1 MDETVS
7 VLKYQKFPL
16 TAYHSGEYGRAIASH
31 SNLEQTVSCR
41 QQGRVNEAKVIE
53 PQHKDLRNHPRIFAP
68 KELLVVWR
76 SGDQR
81 GASCLGTV
89 GLGGLF
95 LKTPKPLAAGSA
107 VELVIQVSPGTP
119 GTDVRARAVVYN
131 VKPGEGMGVKFVQMR
146 GDDRLRLNQFLDTQ
160 FKRLKSGLRGA
171 GNG

>member
-1 MDETVS
+1 MRTVS
-7 VLKYQKFPL
+7 VLKYQKSPVP
-16 TAYHSGEYGRAIASH
+16 AYPSGEYGRPIASH

-41 QQGRVNEAKVIE
+41 QQGHVNEAKVIE

-68 KELLVVWR
+68 KELVVVWR
-76 SGDQR
+76 SGDQH

-146 GDDRLRLNQFLDTQ
+146 GDDRLRLNQFLQTQ
-160 FKRLKSGLRGA
+160 FKRLK
-171 GNG
+171 